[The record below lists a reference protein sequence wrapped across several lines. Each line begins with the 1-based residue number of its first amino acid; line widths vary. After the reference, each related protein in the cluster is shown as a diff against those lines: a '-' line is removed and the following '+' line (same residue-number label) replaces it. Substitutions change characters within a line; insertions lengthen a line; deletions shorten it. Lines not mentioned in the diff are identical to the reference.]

1 MEIRTDTMSR
11 TLVIPAA
18 TRLTNLVYTLHA
30 YADAQGQISE
40 LFESNNE
47 ETMSLT
53 VNQYSGWLWFGN
65 IRTEITISSWSP
77 RVAGSATEHMISG
90 TGVLDGHNFAFTN
103 LKVIK
108 NQSTLDYSV
117 DPSETT
123 TVPVTLTERRD
134 VSRVSY
140 WLNGAIHLSKNGA
153 FGDVKVLL
161 PAGLG
166 ISTNDNESVMDATF
180 TFFDRK
186 LTQDLYPDTTVQE
199 SGTFYVVEETKPIVY
214 EVSTVRWTPTSGG
227 FTFARSAVYSTQQ
240 ELYEFLRSRAPQ
252 YVAGS
257 MAEKKSNNSYYCQV
271 LSLLSDLTVE
281 TGAHSEALLSTRIR
295 IAPSE
300 LVAHFPYGVAQA
312 WDDVAYLQITQD
324 LIDSSDSYFK
334 EPAPV
339 SVSYQRDC
347 CCNLPCAGHTA
358 MGTVGCEPVE
368 ISVMGPNGGIRTDV
382 VITNGGAIAWG
393 YRADTRFVQE
403 SKNPFARGSV
413 YIPGHF
419 VRGDL
424 SEFSPLDQ
432 RGPAEILLAGM
443 TTNSSATLEL
453 PSQPEYADGLGDYA
467 GLNLRVG
474 TNSILMT
481 SVLGGRSTD
490 AWELTGRSKYYLRYS
505 GVSGI
510 HEAVPET
517 LPKELKIYD
526 YSFGLS
532 NYGLSYLS
540 GNPEESRINGLVVLK
555 QPCSFEMDFEE
566 LMLDCLGELGEA
578 ELANSDEKTLAYW
591 DARIQPLTLFF
602 APTASSTCANAM
614 RVLCMGLTTRC
625 ANIDETLSGVLGFL
639 SSGELATPA
648 TEISGGISSRLATPN
663 KIELAGPNGEPYYFT
678 PTAMPYYNSYEQSG
692 DTMSN
697 LGWINFAGNI
707 DVSFF
712 DDLQVHFH
720 TSAST
725 NSAIAN
731 IYMMGGWEDDH
742 NNSFFNSDPDGF
754 DRENVGYPN
763 EKITYSE
770 YRNPASDIYRVHA
783 RRTWLGVIDF
793 DYPLEWSTASKSFK
807 SPSQL
812 DEDLLLV
819 KIQHQVDYLSGSDTE
834 ISFGMQYDGVPQI
847 NLCNLAFNAIDE
859 GTGMASAFTDAVGDE
874 IHAAIESGLS
884 AMDDTLSDIPEQ
896 LFDPIFDKVL
906 DPLVD
911 DFYTDLYA
919 AYVASPTATDFGS
932 VVTQYIYD
940 ASASAY
946 GSVGSVL
953 SNLADSA
960 SASVNL
966 LGQIDDNLDRAVELI
981 DAFASTV
988 TATNGVSLPGGL
1000 PPIPGLLSVD
1010 AGEYQVLADLGVGIL
1025 SELASTLYDSIKDS
1039 VQDEINEVLES
1050 AAPSLEAIT
1059 TTLLDLRE
1067 IIVEVQGRLDAG
1079 KSVAQELS
1087 AVLNSPLVL
1096 DTLNTVSAEIMQ
1108 QLEAI
1113 SVYQGS
1119 FDEYTPEEIKTM
1131 LRQAI
1136 TDAFY
1141 GSVPCADVQQVIRS
1155 QLYELEAMIQQGV
1168 DSALQQLN
1176 QAIKNIASEFLSG
1189 IDEEI
1194 NGMLGDLSDV
1204 IGAGQIDGYAHIRYD
1219 TLNEL
1224 RLDGKFQ
1231 WKVPDEMEFNAF
1243 LLIKDMN
1250 SSLPGGCGVSADS
1263 LPEVTLGTTD
1273 FGLGM
1278 LGSDI
1283 RADISTKFAF
1293 AENGGDLKLI
1303 GMGGA
1308 FEMTEGQI
1316 GFESFSIDE
1325 FYAAVAFGALENY
1338 LSASIHCTFTE
1349 YEVEGGIFLGKTC
1362 TLEPFSWDPDV
1373 QEVLGEPPFTGIYVY
1388 GEGWMP
1394 IVDYGCL
1401 FRVRA
1406 GVGAGIFYFV
1416 DGPVGGKIFLGA
1428 DGEALCVV
1436 NVAGEVTLVGLKDGD
1451 DMRMVG
1457 KGKISGRAGSCP
1469 FCIKFSKSVKITYDN
1484 GNWDADY

>member
-1 MEIRTDTMSR
+1 
-11 TLVIPAA
+11 
-18 TRLTNLVYTLHA
+18 
-30 YADAQGQISE
+30 
-40 LFESNNE
+40 
-47 ETMSLT
+47 
-53 VNQYSGWLWFGN
+53 
-65 IRTEITISSWSP
+65 
-77 RVAGSATEHMISG
+77 
-90 TGVLDGHNFAFTN
+90 
-103 LKVIK
+103 
-108 NQSTLDYSV
+108 
-117 DPSETT
+117 
-123 TVPVTLTERRD
+123 
-134 VSRVSY
+134 
-140 WLNGAIHLSKNGA
+140 
-153 FGDVKVLL
+153 
-161 PAGLG
+161 
-166 ISTNDNESVMDATF
+166 
-180 TFFDRK
+180 
-186 LTQDLYPDTTVQE
+186 
-199 SGTFYVVEETKPIVY
+199 
-214 EVSTVRWTPTSGG
+214 
-227 FTFARSAVYSTQQ
+227 
-240 ELYEFLRSRAPQ
+240 
-252 YVAGS
+252 
-257 MAEKKSNNSYYCQV
+257 V
-271 LSLLSDLTVE
+271 LSLLEDLVVE
-281 TGAHSEALLSTRIR
+281 TGVHSEALLSTRIR
-295 IAPSE
+295 IAPTQV
-300 LVAHFPYGVAQA
+300 VAHFPYGLSQV
-312 WDDVAYLQITQD
+312 WEDVGYFRITQD
-324 LIDSSDSYFK
+324 LMDSSDSYFK

-339 SVSYQRDC
+339 SISYQRNC
-347 CCNLPCAGHTA
+347 CCGLPCGGNAA
-358 MGTVGCEPVE
+358 MGTVESLADD
-368 ISVMGPNGGIRTDV
+368 ISWVGSNGGIRTDV

-393 YRADTRFVQE
+393 YRADNRFVQE
-403 SKNPFARGSV
+403 AKNPFTSGSV

-424 SEFSPLDQ
+424 SGFSATDQ

-443 TTNSSATLEL
+443 TTNSPAGLER

-474 TNSILMT
+474 SNSIAMN
-481 SVLGGRSTD
+481 SVVGGSSAD
-490 AWELTGRSKYYLRYS
+490 AWELTSRSKYYLRYS

-510 HEAVPET
+510 HEAVPGTFSEEM
-517 LPKELKIYD
+517 KVYG
-526 YSFGLS
+526 YSFGFS

-540 GNPEESRINGLVVLK
+540 GNPEESRINGQVLL
-555 QPCSFEMDFEE
+555 QDPCGFKMDFKN

-578 ELANSDEKTLAYW
+578 DLANSDSQLLAYW
-591 DARIQPLTLFF
+591 DARIQPLTFFF
-602 APTASSTCANAM
+602 APTAGSTCANAE

-625 ANIDETLSGVLGFL
+625 ANIDETLSGILGFL
-639 SSGELATPA
+639 PSGYLATPA
-648 TEISGGISSRLATPN
+648 TEISGGISSRLAVPN
-663 KIELAGPNGEPYYFT
+663 RIELAGPNGEPYYFT
-678 PTAMPYYNSYEQSG
+678 PVAMPYYNSYELSG

-731 IYMMGGWEDDH
+731 IYMMGGWEDNL

-754 DRENVGYPN
+754 DRENVGYPHDAL
-763 EKITYSE
+763 TYTE
-770 YRNPASDIYRVHA
+770 YRNPNSDSYRVHA

-793 DYPLEWSTASKSFK
+793 DYPLEWSSATKSFK

-812 DEDLLLV
+812 DEDLLLL

-884 AMDDTLSDIPEQ
+884 AMDDTLADIPER
-896 LFDPIFDKVL
+896 LFDPVFDRVL

-911 DFYTDLYA
+911 DFYADLYT
-919 AYVASPTATDFGS
+919 AYVSSPSATDFGS

-953 SNLADSA
+953 SNLAGTA
-960 SASVNL
+960 SSSVNL

-981 DAFASTV
+981 DAFASVV
-988 TATNGVSLPGGL
+988 TETNGVALPAGL

-1010 AGEYQVLADLGVGIL
+1010 AGDYQVLANLGIGIL

-1039 VQDEINEVLES
+1039 VQDEIDAVLES

-1059 TTLLDLRE
+1059 STLLDLRE

-1079 KSVAQELS
+1079 KSVAEELAS
-1087 AVLNSPLVL
+1087 VLNSPLVL
-1096 DTLNTVSAEIMQ
+1096 DTLDTVSEEIMN
-1108 QLEAI
+1108 QLDAI
-1113 SVYQGS
+1113 SAYQGT
-1119 FDEYTPEEIKTM
+1119 FDEYTPEEVKAMI
-1131 LRQAI
+1131 RQAI

-1141 GSVPCADVQQVIRS
+1141 GSVPCADVQQVMRS
-1155 QLYELEAMIQQGV
+1155 QLYELEAMIQQSV

-1204 IGAGQIDGYAHIRYD
+1204 IGAGQIDGYAHIRHD

-1293 AENGGDLKLI
+1293 AETGGDLKLI

-1373 QEVLGEPPFTGIYVY
+1373 QEVLGDPPFTGIYVY

-1436 NVAGEVTLVGLKDGD
+1436 NVAGEVTLVGLKDGE